1 MKLAEI
7 GWIWPQMLWLL
18 CLMPLAVAVVLRR
31 RRAPAPD
38 RAAFHW
44 LASAAPRR
52 RGPVVPAALLLTGI
66 AIMLLALGR
75 PQAVLMMP
83 QRVDAVMLVLDTSG
97 SMRADDIAPSRIDA
111 AKSAI
116 RSFVE
121 QQPSSMRVG
130 LVTVAATAVVA
141 QMPTTDREALH
152 TALDGVALQRGSAIG
167 AGIAVALNALLPA
180 GSVPLQAILNGETKD
195 FPQPVQAPGTRDS
208 VAIILIS
215 DGAGNMAPEPRAM
228 ARLAAGYG
236 VRVYTVG
243 IGTVAGALLKSQGMS
258 MRVRLEEEGLKWV
271 AAETAAE
278 YFSAADAEGL
288 HRVYETMGRN
298 IAFRQQRQTEITAPL
313 LLLATLCLA
322 LGAVFGL
329 ARSGRV
335 V

>member
-7 GWIWPQMLWLL
+7 AWIWPQMLWLL

-31 RRAPAPD
+31 RRSSAAD
-38 RAAFHW
+38 RAALQW
-44 LASAAPRR
+44 LASAVPRR
-52 RGPVVPAALLLTGI
+52 RWPVLPAVLLLTGI

-83 QRVDAVMLVLDTSG
+83 QRVDAVMLVLDASG

-111 AKSAI
+111 AKAAI

-121 QQPSSMRVG
+121 RQPSSMKVG

-167 AGIAVALNALLPA
+167 AGIAVALNAMLPA
-180 GSVPLQAILNGETKD
+180 GSVPLQAILNGEMKD
-195 FPQPVQAPGTRDS
+195 LPQPVQAAGSRDS

-243 IGTVAGALLKSQGMS
+243 IGTVPGALLKSQGMA
-258 MRVRLEEEGLKWV
+258 MRVRLEEEGLKWL

-288 HRVYETMGRN
+288 HRVYDTMGRN
-298 IAFRQQRQTEITAPL
+298 IVFRQQRQTEVTAPL

-322 LGAVFGL
+322 AGAALGLV
-329 ARSGRV
+329 RSGRV